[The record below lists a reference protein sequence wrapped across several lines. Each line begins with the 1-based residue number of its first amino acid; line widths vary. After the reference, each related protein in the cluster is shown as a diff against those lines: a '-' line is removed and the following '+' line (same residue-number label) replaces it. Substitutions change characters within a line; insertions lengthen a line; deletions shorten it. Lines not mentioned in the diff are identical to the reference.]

1 MAREWP
7 LRQARAQQGPRGSQR
22 DPWGRSLDRGRARR
36 PGPRATD
43 AEGTDRR
50 NVAARPRSRRGAQPR
65 RVGRGRARR
74 PGGWGPWPA
83 PSGHGWD
90 PPPKGHA
97 WPPTSRADA
106 QRAEARRA
114 AALGAGATAS
124 GDPERAIRRPQAP
137 NRAGAGPAPGW
148 GPRTPPAKRW
158 AAWWPNAD
166 PMVWAVLT
174 RIRAEAWPARKKK
187 LRPRPHRGRNHPI
200 SGPDPRTP
208 GPVSDHRIMAG
219 ATLKLQLY
227 YSTVPAKNPDNL
239 DFWQYMHRLCQYCG
253 ILLPNWLQIPVTA
266 TAIRAHAPGA
276 VCALLCAAPLGVG
289 GVVWH
294 LRGPCRHSGGRWP
307 PAPFLLI

>member
-1 MAREWP
+1 M
-7 LRQARAQQGPRGSQR
+7 
-22 DPWGRSLDRGRARR
+22 
-36 PGPRATD
+36 
-43 AEGTDRR
+43 
-50 NVAARPRSRRGAQPR
+50 AARPRSRRGAQPR

-83 PSGHGWD
+83 PTGHGWD

-124 GDPERAIRRPQAP
+124 GVPERAIRRPQAP
-137 NRAGAGPAPGW
+137 NRAGAGPTPGW

-166 PMVWAVLT
+166 PMVRAVLT
-174 RIRAEAWPARKKK
+174 RMVRRRGPQKKIASPTAQGTQSSNIRAQLLRAWGPA
-187 LRPRPHRGRNHPI
+187 
-200 SGPDPRTP
+200 
-208 GPVSDHRIMAG
+208 SDHRIMAG

-239 DFWQYMHRLCQYCG
+239 DFWQYLHGLCQYCC
-253 ILLPNWLQIPVTA
+253 IWLPNRLLVSVTA
-266 TAIRAHAPGA
+266 MAIRAHALGV
-276 VCALLCAAPLGVG
+276 VCALL
-289 GVVWH
+289 W
-294 LRGPCRHSGGRWP
+294 RGPPRGAWRGVTSAGALP
-307 PAPFLLI
+307 PFWGPLAPSPLLLI

>member
-1 MAREWP
+1 M
-7 LRQARAQQGPRGSQR
+7 
-22 DPWGRSLDRGRARR
+22 
-36 PGPRATD
+36 
-43 AEGTDRR
+43 
-50 NVAARPRSRRGAQPR
+50 AARPRSRRGAQPR

-90 PPPKGHA
+90 PPPKGHT

-106 QRAEARRA
+106 QRAAARRA

-124 GDPERAIRRPQAP
+124 GVPERAIRRPQAP

-187 LRPRPHRGRNHPI
+187 LRPRPHRGRNYPI
-200 SGPDPRTP
+200 SGPNSSEP
-208 GPVSDHRIMAG
+208 GVRPLTIGSWQAQRLSCNCIIAQCPPKIQIIWIFGNICTDCANIAVSGCPIGYR
-219 ATLKLQLY
+219 LQ
-227 YSTVPAKNPDNL
+227 
-239 DFWQYMHRLCQYCG
+239 
-253 ILLPNWLQIPVTA
+253 
-266 TAIRAHAPGA
+266 
-276 VCALLCAAPLGVG
+276 
-289 GVVWH
+289 
-294 LRGPCRHSGGRWP
+294 
-307 PAPFLLI
+307 